1 MGGEWS
7 GRWAKRGGK
16 VTVED
21 CLALASAALARAGAL
36 VPVPGVGSLVW
47 SDAVTGERT
56 ASIACGRL
64 VLDGRVVPCLLYAAT
79 GPDGAQH
86 EMEEYLE
93 LEQTQPPVGGVRWWF
108 RCPLGMEGGRCGGRV
123 RKLYLPPGRLYFGC
137 RGCHDLTYASTRKR
151 HHYATL
157 AAAMAE

>member
-1 MGGEWS
+1 MASFRGPDGFGRGGRAGASFVAAARLLPSSRRFRHNPGAQPMGGEGS
-7 GRWAKRGGK
+7 GHWGKRGGK

-21 CLALASAALARAGAL
+21 CLALDSAALARAGAL

-79 GPDGAQH
+79 GPDGSRRG
-86 EMEEYLE
+86 MEELLP
-93 LEQTQPPVGGVRWWF
+93 LEQTHPPVGGGRWWF
-108 RCPLGMEGGRCGGRV
+108 PCPLGAGEG
-123 RKLYLPPGRLYFGC
+123 
-137 RGCHDLTYASTRKR
+137 
-151 HHYATL
+151 
-157 AAAMAE
+157 